1 MTALSADMTAPTSV
15 RVRPGRAWSMV
26 ERNLLIYRHTW
37 PVIAAEIFEPL
48 LYLVAF
54 GIGIGG
60 LVGDV
65 PGLGDASVTYPQFV
79 APALL
84 ATAAM
89 NGAMNE
95 TTFNM
100 YGKLRSDRTYQSIL
114 TTPMTVR
121 AVAFGEV
128 CWALLRGTLVTM
140 AFLAVVAV
148 LGLVRTPWALLVVP
162 SALLIGF
169 AFASVGLLAVT
180 WLRTW
185 QDLQLIQLVM
195 LPMFLFATTFFPL
208 EVYPRPVQI
217 FVECLPLYQSIELA
231 RAPFL
236 GTGGPHLV
244 VAVLYLAILG
254 IVSLALALRRLEH
267 TLRT

>member
-1 MTALSADMTAPTSV
+1 MTATTAPPLV
-15 RVRPGRAWSMV
+15 DRVRAGGGARAMV
-26 ERNLLIYRHTW
+26 ERNLMIYRHTW
-37 PVIAAEIFEPL
+37 PMLLAEIFEPL
-48 LYLVAF
+48 LYLTAF
-54 GIGIGG
+54 GLGVGA
-60 LVGDV
+60 LVGAV
-65 PGLGDASVTYPQFV
+65 PGLDAAGVSYPRFV

-100 YGKLRSDRTYQSIL
+100 FGKLKTDHTYESIL

-121 AVAFGEV
+121 SVAFGEI
-128 CWALLRGTLVTM
+128 CWALLRGTLVSS
-140 AFLAVVAV
+140 AFLVVVAL

-180 WLRTW
+180 LLRTW

-195 LPMFLFATTFFPL
+195 LPMFLFSTTFFPL
-208 EVYPRPVQI
+208 EIYPRPIQV
-217 FVECLPLYQSIELA
+217 FVECLPLYQSIELV
-231 RAPFL
+231 RGVFL
-236 GTGGPHLV
+236 GSPGPRLLVAAAYLAVLGV
-244 VAVLYLAILG
+244 VALA
-254 IVSLALALRRLEH
+254 AALRRLEH